1 MFHEMMLSKDKT
13 MPDEMLKPDQ
23 KTPPPGIPFGIA
35 SARLSGYKK
44 VVDAQQEVCS
54 ELARELGGA
63 FLENGEAQEKYPGC
77 YNYLQSYFIEGILP
91 KPGEES
97 QIRAGLHLPGCLLSA
112 EPSKLLEIEQFMWD
126 LAEKEFKP
134 PYFFRALPYSHAR
147 EFFFAFVV
155 YVTGSLIEQKE
166 YLMKLKGIY
175 GQLYRDLLRNYGG
188 VMFRYRKDPGFFGM
202 TGPYGEM
209 LRRIKK
215 LVDRNN
221 IMNPGMLLF

>member
-1 MFHEMMLSKDKT
+1 M
-13 MPDEMLKPDQ
+13 
-23 KTPPPGIPFGIA
+23 
-35 SARLSGYKK
+35 
-44 VVDAQQEVCS
+44 
-54 ELARELGGA
+54 
-63 FLENGEAQEKYPGC
+63 
-77 YNYLQSYFIEGILP
+77 
-91 KPGEES
+91 
-97 QIRAGLHLPGCLLSA
+97 
-112 EPSKLLEIEQFMWD
+112 
-126 LAEKEFKP
+126 
-134 PYFFRALPYSHAR
+134 
-147 EFFFAFVV
+147 
-155 YVTGSLIEQKE
+155 TGSLIEQKE